1 MRIAI
6 LLAVP
11 VAAILAGVA
20 HGKDAR
26 CVTTDDGD
34 YPCEF
39 TSTGANGSFEI
50 TAEGKPTFTV
60 EIESD
65 EAAWVYAIFP
75 GTTDSV
81 ALPGPYRRAADDR
94 ACWENP
100 DTETRICAY

>member
-1 MRIAI
+1 MKA
-6 LLAVP
+6 AVF
-11 VAAILAGVA
+11 LGVA
-20 HGKDAR
+20 GAMLLPGAALAKDAR
-26 CVTTDDGD
+26 CMTTDDGE

-50 TAEGKPTFTV
+50 KAEGKPTFMV

-75 GTTDSV
+75 GGGDSV